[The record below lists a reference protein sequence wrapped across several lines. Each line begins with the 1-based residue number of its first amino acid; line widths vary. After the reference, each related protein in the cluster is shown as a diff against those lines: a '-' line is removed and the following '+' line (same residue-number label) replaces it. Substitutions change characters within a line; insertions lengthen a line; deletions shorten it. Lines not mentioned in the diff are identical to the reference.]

1 MGKNGRVLN
10 YSIPLEI
17 PGDVVREAVGL
28 SYDIFRLVN
37 TITRELGYKPPRYI
51 TLNMN
56 DYEVSVFDR
65 YDKILIVLIYRG
77 LGIPSTPVREH
88 AVATS

>member
-1 MGKNGRVLN
+1 MSKNGRVLN

-17 PGDVVREAVGL
+17 PGDVVKEAIGL
-28 SYDIFRLVN
+28 SYDIFRIVN
-37 TITRELGYKPPRYI
+37 TITREFGYKPPRYI

-56 DYEVSVFDR
+56 DYEVTVFDR
-65 YDKILIVLIYRG
+65 YDKILIVLIYREMRV
-77 LGIPSTPVREH
+77 PSTSISEY